1 MDIPG
6 LYEGLWFFGG
16 ALIYNWLFSTF
27 DAVSHKKT
35 VKARLKAV
43 ESFLEMQT
51 YVLLDLKFMLGIKY
65 KILAE
70 SELLNGT
77 EEVSRQLDDKMMR
90 EWASSSVSK
99 LESVYPQLDRTA
111 IKELEKYLYTVIETE
126 E

>member
-27 DAVSHKKT
+27 DTVSHKKT

-51 YVLLDLKFMLGIKY
+51 NVLLDLKFMLGIKY

-111 IKELEKYLYTVIETE
+111 IKELEKYLYTVIEAE